1 MRPISSQVEMRRAA
15 CRDMP
20 PIPEAYVEA
29 GAEVIFLSNT
39 GHAPLCGGARCN
51 RRQPSQPTAADWGR
65 GLL

>member
-1 MRPISSQVEMRRAA
+1 MRPFSSQVEMRRAA

-39 GHAPLCGGARCN
+39 GHAPLCGGAKCN
-51 RRQPSQPTAADWGR
+51 RTPT
-65 GLL
+65 